1 MASGVAGRMHRN
13 PIRIEKPHPGPEAL
27 SEVLAQLF
35 VARGWGRRTER
46 SALEDAVKKAIRET
60 AGEAM
65 GPLVIPGKL
74 TKGTLELWVKGSA
87 ALSELSGF
95 HQAGL
100 LAALR
105 AAHPTPEIKKLRF
118 RNQAEVPP
126 AGGKSPRK
134 GPPK

>member
-1 MASGVAGRMHRN
+1 MHRN

-35 VARGWGRRTER
+35 LARGWGRRTER
-46 SALEDAVKKAIRET
+46 SALEEAVKNGVRET
-60 AGEAM
+60 AGEM
-65 GPLVIPGKL
+65 MVPLVIPGKL

-105 AAHPTPEIKKLRF
+105 AAHPTPEIKKLKF

-126 AGGKSPRK
+126 PGGKGARK
-134 GPPK
+134 GKPPA